1 MILANM
7 QNLLIIGF
15 FMSAYAVVANDSI
28 QTLGTFISSNKQRKW
43 YHLWLWF
50 GGIMVTTATV
60 GWFLNDGDLSWGR
73 LSKIPYPETFKYKF
87 ILAPICLLIL
97 TRVGVPVSTTLFTL
111 TTFASTPTIMKMVKK
126 SVTGYVVASVVA
138 FVIWTLVA
146 KNVKKNKSWWNNVP
160 PIWGKL
166 QIVST
171 SFLWITWLMHD
182 TANECVFLPRQ
193 LSVSM
198 LLMYLS
204 TSFFLLGFIF
214 YIRGGKIQ
222 EVVQRKSDVINLKQ
236 VTIIDFV
243 YGSLLFMFK
252 VVNPIPMSTTW
263 LFVGMLAGREI
274 AMTQVLKKKQ
284 RESFVGV
291 GWDFLR
297 LVIGL
302 IISVGVAIY
311 LP

>member
-1 MILANM
+1 ME
-7 QNLLIIGF
+7 QLLLIGF
-15 FMSAYAVVANDSI
+15 FMAAYAVVANDSI
-28 QTLGTFISSNKQRKW
+28 QTLGTFISSNKQRQW

-50 GGIMVTTATV
+50 GGIMVATATV

-73 LSKIPYPETFKYKF
+73 LSHIPYPETFSYKF
-87 ILAPICLLIL
+87 LLAPVCLLIL
-97 TRVGVPVSTTLFTL
+97 TRVGVPVSTTLFTQ

-126 SVTGYVVASVVA
+126 SVTGYVVASVA
-138 FVIWTLVA
+138 PFLIWTLVA
-146 KNVKKNKSWWNNVP
+146 KHVKKNREWWNNVP
-160 PIWGKL
+160 PMWGKL

-193 LSVSM
+193 ISVP
-198 LLMYLS
+198 LLLLYLV
-204 TSFFLLGFIF
+204 TSFSLLGLIF
-214 YIRGGKIQ
+214 YLKGGKIQ
-222 EVVQRKSDVINLKQ
+222 EVVQRKSEVINLKQ

-243 YGSLLFMFK
+243 YGTLLFIFK
-252 VVNPIPMSTTW
+252 VINPIPMSTTW

-274 AMTQVLKKKQ
+274 AMTQTLKKKQ

-291 GWDFLR
+291 GWDFVR

-302 IISVGVAIY
+302 VISIGVAIY

>member
-1 MILANM
+1 MES
-7 QNLLIIGF
+7 LLLIGF
-15 FMSAYAVVANDSI
+15 FLSAYSVVANDSI
-28 QTLGTFISSNKQRKW
+28 QTLGTFISSNKQRQW

-50 GGIMVTTATV
+50 GGLMILTATI

-73 LSKIPYPETFKYKF
+73 LSKIPYPEVFKYKYL
-87 ILAPICLLIL
+87 LAPVCLLVL

-126 SVTGYVVASVVA
+126 SVTGYVIASVVA
-138 FVIWTLVA
+138 FLIWTFVA
-146 KNVKKNKSWWNNVP
+146 NHVKKNKEWWSNVP
-160 PIWGKL
+160 PIWSRL

-171 SFLWITWLMHD
+171 SFLWVTWLMHD
-182 TANECVFLPRQ
+182 TANECVFLPRN
-193 LSVSM
+193 LNATW
-198 LLMYLS
+198 LLIYL
-204 TSFFLLGFIF
+204 TTTFTLLGVIF
-214 YIRGGKIQ
+214 YLKGGKIQ
-222 EVVQRKSDVINLKQ
+222 QVVQRKSEVINLKQ

-243 YGSLLFMFK
+243 YGTLLLIFK
-252 VVNPIPMSTTW
+252 IINPIPMSTTW

-284 RESFVGV
+284 REGLVGV
-291 GWDFLR
+291 GWDFVR

>member
-1 MILANM
+1 MS
-7 QNLLIIGF
+7 NLLLIGF
-15 FMSAYAVVANDSI
+15 FLSAYAVVANDSI

-43 YHLWLWF
+43 YHLWFWF
-50 GGIMVTTATV
+50 GGIMLITATV

-87 ILAPICLLIL
+87 LLAPVCLLIL

-138 FVIWTLVA
+138 YLLWTIIA
-146 KNVKKNKSWWNNVP
+146 KHVKKNKKWWNDVSP
-160 PIWGKL
+160 MWSKL
-166 QIVST
+166 QMVST
-171 SFLWITWLMHD
+171 SFLWVTWLMHD

-193 LSVSM
+193 ISVSM
-198 LLMYLS
+198 LLIYLA
-204 TSFFLLGFIF
+204 TSFSLLGFIF
-214 YIRGGKIQ
+214 YIKGGKIQ

-263 LFVGMLAGREI
+263 LFVVMLAGREI
-274 AMTQVLKKKQ
+274 AMTQTLKKKQ
-284 RESFVGV
+284 REGFVGV

-302 IISVGVAIY
+302 VISVGVAIW

>member
-1 MILANM
+1 MEY
-7 QNLLIIGF
+7 LLLIGF
-15 FMSAYAVVANDSI
+15 FMAAYAVVANDSI
-28 QTLGTFISSNKQRKW
+28 QTLGTFISSNKQREW

-50 GGIMVTTATV
+50 GGIMVVTATI

-73 LSKIPYPETFKYKF
+73 LSHIPYPETFRYKYL
-87 ILAPICLLIL
+87 IAPVCLLVL
-97 TRVGVPVSTTLFTL
+97 TKVGVPVSTTLFTL

-138 FVIWTLVA
+138 FLIWTLVA
-146 KNVKKNKSWWNNVP
+146 RHTKKHQVWWSRVT

-166 QIVST
+166 QLVST

-182 TANECVFLPRQ
+182 SANHSVFLPRDI
-193 LSVSM
+193 SVS
-198 LLMYLS
+198 LLLLYLGTTFS
-204 TSFFLLGFIF
+204 LLGLIF
-214 YIRGGKIQ
+214 YLGGGKIQ
-222 EVVQRKSDVINLKQ
+222 EVVQRKSHVINLKQ

-243 YGSLLFMFK
+243 YGILLFMFK

-274 AMTQVLKKKQ
+274 AMTQTLKKKQ
-284 RESFVGV
+284 REGFVGV
-291 GWDFLR
+291 GWDFVR
-297 LVIGL
+297 LVVGL
-302 IISVGVAIY
+302 LISVGVAIY

>member
-1 MILANM
+1 M
-7 QNLLIIGF
+7 
-15 FMSAYAVVANDSI
+15 VA
-28 QTLGTFISSNKQRKW
+28 
-43 YHLWLWF
+43 
-50 GGIMVTTATV
+50 TATV

-73 LSKIPYPETFKYKF
+73 LSQIPYPETFRYKF
-87 ILAPICLLIL
+87 LLAPVCLLIL

-138 FVIWTLVA
+138 FLIWTLVA
-146 KNVKKNKSWWNNVP
+146 NHVKKNREWWNNVP
-160 PIWGKL
+160 PMWGKL

-193 LSVSM
+193 ISVP
-198 LLMYLS
+198 LLLLYLV
-204 TSFFLLGFIF
+204 TSFSLLGLIF
-214 YIRGGKIQ
+214 YLKGGKIQ
-222 EVVQRKSDVINLKQ
+222 EVVQRKSEVINLKQ

-243 YGSLLFMFK
+243 YGTLLFIFK
-252 VVNPIPMSTTW
+252 VINPIPMSTTW

-274 AMTQVLKKKQ
+274 AMTQTLKKKQ

-291 GWDFLR
+291 GWDFVR

-302 IISVGVAIY
+302 VISIGVAIY

>member
-1 MILANM
+1 MESY
-7 QNLLIIGF
+7 LLIGF

-28 QTLGTFISSNKQRKW
+28 QTLGTFISSNKQRAW
-43 YHLWLWF
+43 YHLWFWF
-50 GGIMVTTATV
+50 GGLMLLTATT

-73 LSKIPYPETFKYKF
+73 LSSIPYPITFRYKYL
-87 ILAPICLLIL
+87 IAPICLLLL
-97 TRVGVPVSTTLFTL
+97 TKVGVPVSTTLFTL

-146 KNVKKNKSWWNNVP
+146 RHTKKNQVWWSRVD

-166 QIVST
+166 QLVST

-193 LSVSM
+193 ISVKM
-198 LLMYLS
+198 LLLYLGTTFS
-204 TSFFLLGFIF
+204 LLGFIF
-214 YIRGGKIQ
+214 YIGGGKIQ
-222 EVVQRKSDVINLKQ
+222 EVIQKKSNVINLKQ
-236 VTIIDFV
+236 VTIIDFI
-243 YGSLLFMFK
+243 YGCLLFAFK
-252 VVNPIPMSTTW
+252 IINPIPMSTTW

-274 AMTQVLKKKQ
+274 AMTQTLKKKQ
-284 RESFVGV
+284 REGFVGV
-291 GWDFLR
+291 GWDFIK

>member
-1 MILANM
+1 
-7 QNLLIIGF
+7 
-15 FMSAYAVVANDSI
+15 MSAYAVVANDSI
-28 QTLGTFISSNKQRKW
+28 QTLGTFISSNKQRSW
-43 YHLWLWF
+43 YQLWLWF
-50 GGIMVTTATV
+50 GGLMVVTATV
-60 GWFLNDGDLSWGR
+60 GWFLNGGDLSWGR
-73 LSKIPYPETFKYKF
+73 LSHIPYPVEFRYKY
-87 ILAPICLLIL
+87 ILAPICLLVL
-97 TRVGVPVSTTLFTL
+97 TKVGVPVSTTLFTL

-138 FVIWTLVA
+138 FIIWTLVA
-146 KNVKKNKSWWNNVP
+146 RHTKKNQVWWSRTS

-171 SFLWITWLMHD
+171 SFLCVTWLMHD

-193 LSVSM
+193 ISVE
-198 LLMYLS
+198 LLLLYLV
-204 TSFFLLGFIF
+204 TSFSLLGVIF
-214 YIRGGKIQ
+214 YIGGGKIQ
-222 EVVQRKSDVINLKQ
+222 QVVQRKSHVINLKQ
-236 VTIIDFV
+236 VTIIDFI
-243 YGSLLFMFK
+243 YGGLLFVFK

-274 AMTQVLKKKQ
+274 AMTQTLKKKQ
-284 RESFVGV
+284 REGFVGV

-302 IISVGVAIY
+302 VISVGVAIY

>member
-1 MILANM
+1 MWI
-7 QNLLIIGF
+7 
-15 FMSAYAVVANDSI
+15 
-28 QTLGTFISSNKQRKW
+28 
-43 YHLWLWF
+43 WF
-50 GGIMVTTATV
+50 GGILAITATI
-60 GWFLNDGDLSWGR
+60 GWYLNGGDLSWGR

-87 ILAPICLLIL
+87 LLAPICLLIL
-97 TRVGVPVSTTLFTL
+97 TRVGIPVSTTLFTL

-138 FVIWTLVA
+138 FIIWTLVA
-146 KNVKKNKSWWNNVP
+146 RSVKKNEKWWNNVP
-160 PIWGKL
+160 PFWGKL

-193 LSVSM
+193 LSLSM
-198 LLMYLS
+198 LLLYLG
-204 TSFFLLGFIF
+204 TSISLLGFIF
-214 YIRGGKIQ
+214 YIKGGKIQ

-243 YGSLLFMFK
+243 YGLLLFMFK
-252 VVNPIPMSTTW
+252 VINPIPMSTTW

-284 RESFVGV
+284 REGFVGV

-297 LVIGL
+297 LVVGL
-302 IISVGVAIY
+302 IISVGVAIC

>member
-1 MILANM
+1 
-7 QNLLIIGF
+7 
-15 FMSAYAVVANDSI
+15 MSAYAVVANDSI
-28 QTLGTFISSNKQRKW
+28 QTLGTFISSNKQRAW

-50 GGIMVTTATV
+50 GGIMVVTATV

-73 LSKIPYPETFKYKF
+73 LSTIPYPDVFRYKYL
-87 ILAPICLLIL
+87 LAPVCLLIL

-138 FVIWTLVA
+138 FLIWMLVA
-146 KNVKKNKSWWNNVP
+146 KHVKKNKKWWSDVSP
-160 PIWGKL
+160 MWGKL
-166 QIVST
+166 QLVST

-182 TANECVFLPRQ
+182 TANECVFLPRDIP
-193 LSVSM
+193 VSM
-198 LLMYLS
+198 LVMYLTTAFS
-204 TSFFLLGFIF
+204 LLGVIF
-214 YIRGGKIQ
+214 YLRGGKIQ

-243 YGSLLFMFK
+243 YGILLFIFK

-291 GWDFLR
+291 GWDFVR

-302 IISVGVAIY
+302 VISVGVAVY

>member
-1 MILANM
+1 M
-7 QNLLIIGF
+7 QHLLLIGF

-28 QTLGTFISSNKQRKW
+28 QTLGTFISSNRQRKW

-50 GGIMVTTATV
+50 GGIMVATATV
-60 GWFLNDGDLSWGR
+60 GWYINGGDLSWGR
-73 LSKIPYPETFKYKF
+73 LETIPYPEKFRYKF
-87 ILAPICLLIL
+87 LLAPVCLLIL

-126 SVTGYVVASVVA
+126 SVTGYVVASIVA
-138 FVIWTLVA
+138 FLIWTLVA
-146 KNVKKNKSWWNNVP
+146 NHVKKNQQWWNKVS

-182 TANECVFLPRQ
+182 TANECVFLPRTITVNF
-193 LSVSM
+193 LIIY
-198 LLMYLS
+198 LL
-204 TSFFLLGFIF
+204 TSFSLLGLIF
-214 YIRGGKIQ
+214 YLKGGKIQ
-222 EVVQRKSDVINLKQ
+222 QVVQRKSEVINLKQ

-243 YGSLLFMFK
+243 YGTLLFIFK

-274 AMTQVLKKKQ
+274 AMTQTLKKKQ
-284 RESFVGV
+284 REGFVGV
-291 GWDFLR
+291 GWDFIR

-302 IISVGVAIY
+302 VISVVVAIY

>member
-1 MILANM
+1 MA
-7 QNLLIIGF
+7 
-15 FMSAYAVVANDSI
+15 AYAVVANDSI
-28 QTLGTFISSNKQRKW
+28 QTLGTFISSNKQRQW
-43 YHLWLWF
+43 WHLWLWF
-50 GGIMVTTATV
+50 GGIMVITATI
-60 GWFLNDGDLSWGR
+60 GWFMNDGDLSWGR
-73 LSKIPYPETFKYKF
+73 LTHIPYPEIFRYKYL
-87 ILAPICLLIL
+87 IAPVCLLVL
-97 TRVGVPVSTTLFTL
+97 TKVGVPVSTTLFTL

-138 FVIWTLVA
+138 FVIWMLVA
-146 KNVKKNKSWWNNVP
+146 RNVKRNKEWWSNVP

-166 QIVST
+166 QILST
-171 SFLWITWLMHD
+171 SFLWVNWLMHD
-182 TANECVFLPRQ
+182 SANHSVFLPRDI
-193 LSVSM
+193 SVS
-198 LLMYLS
+198 LLLLYLG
-204 TSFFLLGFIF
+204 TSFSLLGLIF
-214 YIRGGKIQ
+214 YLGGGKIQ

-236 VTIIDFV
+236 VTLIDFV
-243 YGSLLFMFK
+243 YGILLFIFK

-274 AMTQVLKKKQ
+274 AMTQTLKKKQ

-302 IISVGVAIY
+302 ILSVGVAIY

>member
-1 MILANM
+1 MEEIL
-7 QNLLIIGF
+7 LIGF

-50 GGIMVTTATV
+50 CGIMVTTAIV
-60 GWFLNDGDLSWGR
+60 GWFLNNGDLSWGR

-97 TRVGVPVSTTLFTL
+97 TRVGIPVSTTLFTL

-138 FVIWTLVA
+138 FIIWTLVA
-146 KNVKKNKSWWNNVP
+146 KNVRKNKSWWNDVP

-166 QIVST
+166 QMVST
-171 SFLWITWLMHD
+171 SFLWVTWLMHD

-193 LSVSM
+193 ISVSM

-214 YIRGGKIQ
+214 YIKGGKIQ

-252 VVNPIPMSTTW
+252 IVNPIPMSTTW

-284 RESFVGV
+284 REGFVGV

-297 LVIGL
+297 LVVGL
-302 IISVGVAIY
+302 VISVGVAVC

>member
-1 MILANM
+1 
-7 QNLLIIGF
+7 
-15 FMSAYAVVANDSI
+15 MSAYSVVANDSI
-28 QTLGTFISSNKQRKW
+28 QTLGTFISSNKDKSW
-43 YHLWLWF
+43 YQLWIWF
-50 GGIMVTTATV
+50 GGIMIATATI
-60 GWFLNDGDLSWGR
+60 GWFLNGGDLSWGR
-73 LSKIPYPETFKYKF
+73 LSTIPYPDSFKYKF
-87 ILAPICLLIL
+87 LLAPICLLIL
-97 TRVGVPVSTTLFTL
+97 TRIGVPVSTTLFTL

-126 SVTGYVVASVVA
+126 SVTGYVVASVVS
-138 FVIWTLVA
+138 FLIWIVVA
-146 KNVKKNKSWWNNVP
+146 NHVKKHKKWWSNVP
-160 PIWGKL
+160 PIWSKL
-166 QIVST
+166 QLVST

-182 TANECVFLPRQ
+182 TANECVFLPRDI
-193 LSVSM
+193 SINM
-198 LLMYLS
+198 LLLYLI
-204 TSFFLLGFIF
+204 TSFSLLGVIF

-222 EVVQRKSDVINLKQ
+222 QVVQKKSEVINIKQ

-243 YGSLLFMFK
+243 YGSLLFLFK

-284 RESFVGV
+284 REGLVGV
-291 GWDFLR
+291 GWDFVR